1 MTDEILDDSPMPI
14 SPEEEER
21 IKREEKYSKF
31 MIKPDQIEDL
41 WNAEDPCQV
50 AQDHINEYLDAKS
63 KGSGKNINA
72 YNENEK
78 RYEPNQE
85 LKILADYVVNGLV
98 VIKQDLSFTDADACA
113 DLLQI
118 LWDTLNFLDYNPKTF
133 QEAVQ
138 SRFDFLLENV
148 QEMFSR
154 KQITKSQVKIVMDYM
169 HRILFSNL
177 HLYLKCLK
185 SKQARRD
192 KPIQIMASVPQKA
205 VAGGLESKDCK
216 EINDQEEGIP
226 NVDQPN
232 PEGTVDGMS
241 QQREVEAQDQEAAE
255 EEENLIIDKD
265 DPLYGLQ
272 TRLKHSN
279 LDDDTKD
286 IIKQKL
292 FEAQEKIKEQ
302 LVARQTNLETK
313 LAGAG
318 KKK

>member
-1 MTDEILDDSPMPI
+1 
-14 SPEEEER
+14 
-21 IKREEKYSKF
+21 
-31 MIKPDQIEDL
+31 
-41 WNAEDPCQV
+41 
-50 AQDHINEYLDAKS
+50 
-63 KGSGKNINA
+63 
-72 YNENEK
+72 
-78 RYEPNQE
+78 
-85 LKILADYVVNGLV
+85 
-98 VIKQDLSFTDADACA
+98 
-113 DLLQI
+113 
-118 LWDTLNFLDYNPKTF
+118 
-133 QEAVQ
+133 
-138 SRFDFLLENV
+138 
-148 QEMFSR
+148 
-154 KQITKSQVKIVMDYM
+154 MDYM

-192 KPIQIMASVPQKA
+192 KPIKIMASVPQLA

-226 NVDQPN
+226 NVTQAN

-241 QQREVEAQDQEAAE
+241 PKQGKEIDAQDQEVAE
-255 EEENLIIDKD
+255 EEENLVIDKD

-279 LDDDTKD
+279 LDEDTKE

-302 LVARQTNLETK
+302 LNARQTNLETK
-313 LAGAG
+313 LAAAG